1 MAKIL
6 IIEDNQI
13 MADNFALILKS
24 FFDIE
29 CINSA
34 EEAMDII
41 NKNLPDI
48 IILDVLLNGQ
58 SAFALLNE
66 LQSYQDTA
74 NIPII
79 ICSNLVNHLDMKT
92 IRHYN
97 VHKVI
102 DKSVITPDILI
113 NSCREIGANFR

>member
-13 MADNFALILKS
+13 MADNFTLILKG

-29 CINSA
+29 CINS
-34 EEAMDII
+34 EEGAMDII

-48 IILDVLLNGQ
+48 IILDVLLNGH

-79 ICSNLVNHLDMKT
+79 ICSNLANHLDMKT

-102 DKSVITPDILI
+102 DKSVITLDILI

>member
-6 IIEDNQI
+6 IIEDNRI
-13 MADNFALILKS
+13 MADNFTLILKG

-34 EEAMDII
+34 EEAMNII

-48 IILDVLLNGQ
+48 IILDVLLNGH

>member
-34 EEAMDII
+34 EEAMSII
-41 NKNLPDI
+41 NRKNKKI
-48 IILDVLLNGQ
+48 IYL
-58 SAFALLNE
+58 
-66 LQSYQDTA
+66 
-74 NIPII
+74 
-79 ICSNLVNHLDMKT
+79 
-92 IRHYN
+92 
-97 VHKVI
+97 HK
-102 DKSVITPDILI
+102 
-113 NSCREIGANFR
+113 

>member
-48 IILDVLLNGQ
+48 IILDVLLNGH

-66 LQSYQDTA
+66 FQSYQDTA

>member
-34 EEAMDII
+34 EEAMNII

-48 IILDVLLNGQ
+48 IILDVLLNGH